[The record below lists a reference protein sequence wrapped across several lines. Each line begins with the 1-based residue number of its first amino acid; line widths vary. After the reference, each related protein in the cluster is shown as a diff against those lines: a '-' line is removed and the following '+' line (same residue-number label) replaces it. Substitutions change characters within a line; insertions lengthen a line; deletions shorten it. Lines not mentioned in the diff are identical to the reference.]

1 MVDDDPSIRLGLV
14 HAFELAHYDVIA
26 FASAVDFLSVE
37 QPRWPAVLIL
47 DVRMGDMT
55 GVELQTSLAT
65 KGLDLP
71 IIFISGSS
79 TVYESVKA
87 MKGGAVD
94 FLLKPFQMK
103 DLLTVTE
110 TAFVDLLAGVAPYRQ
125 QPSRLQ

>member
-1 MVDDDPSIRLGLV
+1 M
-14 HAFELAHYDVIA
+14 
-26 FASAVDFLSVE
+26 
-37 QPRWPAVLIL
+37 
-47 DVRMGDMT
+47 
-55 GVELQTSLAT
+55 
-65 KGLDLP
+65 
-71 IIFISGSS
+71 
-79 TVYESVKA
+79 YESVKA